1 MGLVLVPVAG
11 PLAPSRGVLRVVRG
25 SVLAITSATLAVL
38 AHVIGGGM
46 PPSTGLTLL
55 LTVGAAA
62 AGVALADRQRGGIA
76 ILAALGTSHLAI
88 HLLLTLCTPDMD
100 MGSPI
105 NAQAML
111 GAHLVA
117 IALAAVLLTR
127 AERAIYALA
136 GLLAMLLPRWIV
148 VLFAAPEPPPAP
160 APTIEPAEKAMRVL
174 LRRACSRRGPPAT
187 C

>member
-1 MGLVLVPVAG
+1 
-11 PLAPSRGVLRVVRG
+11 VRG
-25 SVLAITSATLAVL
+25 SVLAVTSAALAVL
-38 AHVIGGGM
+38 AHVLGGGM

-55 LTVGAAA
+55 LTVGVAAG
-62 AGVALADRQRGGIA
+62 GVALADRQRGGFA

-105 NAQAML
+105 SAQVMFA
-111 GAHLVA
+111 AHVLA
-117 IALAAVLLTR
+117 ILLAAALLTR

-136 GLLAMLLPRWIV
+136 EQLAMLLPRWIV
-148 VLFAAPEPPPAP
+148 VFCASPELPPAP
-160 APTIEPAEKAMRVL
+160 PRAEEPAEKAMRVL
-174 LRRACSRRGPPAT
+174 LRRTCSRRGPPVA

>member
-1 MGLVLVPVAG
+1 MVAVAD

-55 LTVGAAA
+55 LTIGVAA
-62 AGVALADRQRGGIA
+62 AGVALADRQRGGVA

-105 NAQAML
+105 NAQTML
-111 GAHLVA
+111 GAHVVA
-117 IALAAVLLTR
+117 IVLAALLLTR

-136 GLLAMLLPRWIV
+136 ELLAMLLPRWIV
-148 VLFAAPEPPPAP
+148 VLFDVPEQPTAP
-160 APTIEPAEKAMRVL
+160 APRAERAEKAMRVL

>member
-1 MGLVLVPVAG
+1 M
-11 PLAPSRGVLRVVRG
+11 LRVVRG

-55 LTVGAAA
+55 LTAGVAAG
-62 AGVALADRQRGGIA
+62 GVALADRQRGGFA

-105 NAQAML
+105 SAQAML
-111 GAHLVA
+111 GAHVVA
-117 IALAAVLLTR
+117 VLLAALLLTR

-136 GLLAMLLPRWIV
+136 QQLAMLLPRWIV
-148 VLFAAPEPPPAP
+148 VHFHAPEPPRVPVCA
-160 APTIEPAEKAMRVL
+160 ADEVEKSMRVL
-174 LRRACSRRGPPAT
+174 LRRACARRGPPVT